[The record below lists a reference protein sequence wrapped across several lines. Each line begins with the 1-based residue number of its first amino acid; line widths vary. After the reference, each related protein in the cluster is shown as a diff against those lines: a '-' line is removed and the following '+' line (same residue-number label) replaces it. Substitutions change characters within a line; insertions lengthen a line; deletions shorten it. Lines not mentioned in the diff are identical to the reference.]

1 MILNHVS
8 VGVKN
13 IESAVNFYDAV
24 LETLSI
30 NRTHLIEGVAAAYGT
45 NFEFWVGLPSEGH
58 ASNGNGTH
66 IAFNACNRE
75 AVDNFYAIAVKLGAI
90 CEGKPGFRPE
100 YGESYYAAFVRDLDG
115 NKIEAVSM

>member
-24 LETLSI
+24 FETLSI

-45 NFEFWVGLPSEGH
+45 NFEFWVGLPSEGY

-66 IAFNACNRE
+66 IAFNACNQE

-90 CEGKPGFRPE
+90 CEGKPGLRPD